1 MNIIITGG
9 GSGGHVMP
17 ALAVIEELRNSQ
29 NDFFKENNI
38 IYIGSKKGIEKSL
51 IEKSGVEYKSI
62 NTGKLRRYL
71 SFQNFSDIFRTFTGI
86 VQSAKLIKKIRPDI
100 IFSTGG
106 FVSVPVIIAGK
117 IKKIPILIHEQTVD
131 AGLANKIA
139 GRFAQKIALTF
150 PESGKYFQKDKI
162 VVTGIP
168 IRKEIFQGTKESGYK
183 RFGFDSSLPTIFFTG
198 GGLGCRVL
206 NEAAKVI
213 LPELLIKTN
222 VIYQTGAA
230 MNGRDFL
237 DMKKIRESLPD
248 YLQKRLYLTDFINN
262 EIADVFALTDL
273 AIARSGAGT
282 VNELLM
288 LKIPAIFIPLAIATN
303 NEQLKN
309 ALISVNLGGAE
320 IIEEKELSSTILLD
334 KISNILFSEKIVDM
348 KKNLSETNFTNGLNN
363 VVGLIENILKNNIKK
378 L

>member
-1 MNIIITGG
+1 MRDQQTV
-9 GSGGHVMP
+9 S
-17 ALAVIEELRNSQ
+17 
-29 NDFFKENNI
+29 DFFKENNI

-71 SFQNFSDIFRTFTGI
+71 SFQNLSDIFRTFTGI

-183 RFGFDSSLPTIFFTG
+183 RFGFE
-198 GGLGCRVL
+198 VL
-206 NEAAKVI
+206 EENEHLQI
-213 LPELLIKTN
+213 MEL
-222 VIYQTGAA
+222 
-230 MNGRDFL
+230 
-237 DMKKIRESLPD
+237 KKR
-248 YLQKRLYLTDFINN
+248 F
-262 EIADVFALTDL
+262 
-273 AIARSGAGT
+273 
-282 VNELLM
+282 
-288 LKIPAIFIPLAIATN
+288 
-303 NEQLKN
+303 
-309 ALISVNLGGAE
+309 
-320 IIEEKELSSTILLD
+320 
-334 KISNILFSEKIVDM
+334 
-348 KKNLSETNFTNGLNN
+348 
-363 VVGLIENILKNNIKK
+363 
-378 L
+378 